1 VNHENEI
8 SQKVI
13 GASIEVHK
21 TLGGP
26 GLLESVYEEAL
37 CFELEILGLSAQRQ
51 VYLPIQYKGKKLGTP
66 LRIDLLVEK
75 RVIVEVKSTAEINP
89 IFKAQLLTYLRL
101 SDLQLGLLI
110 NFGNSTLKEGITRI
124 INSAPSAP
132 LR

>member
-37 CFELEILGLSAQRQ
+37 CFELETLGLSAQRQ
-51 VYLPIQYKGKKLGTP
+51 VYLPIQYKDKKLGTP

>member
-1 VNHENEI
+1 MNHENKI

-21 TLGGP
+21 TLSGP

>member
-1 VNHENEI
+1 MNHENEI

>member
-1 VNHENEI
+1 MNHENEI

-37 CFELEILGLSAQRQ
+37 CFELETLGLSAQRQ
-51 VYLPIQYKGKKLGTP
+51 VYLPIQYKDKKLGTP